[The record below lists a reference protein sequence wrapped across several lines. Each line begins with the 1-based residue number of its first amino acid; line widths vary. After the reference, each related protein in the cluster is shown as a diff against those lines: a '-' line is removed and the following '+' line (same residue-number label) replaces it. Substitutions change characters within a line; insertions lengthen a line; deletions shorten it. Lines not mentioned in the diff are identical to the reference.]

1 MKIFLAVLVG
11 LLSVLPSTS
20 KDASANVQVYSKE
33 PGKIGKP
40 NTFICHVKGFYPPE
54 ISIQVLRNGKEIP
67 GAKQTDLAFEENWHY
82 HLTKHVPFTPSQ
94 NDRYSCVVI
103 HLGSSKEYTW
113 AFYTNQI
120 CKRHLAP
127 GLLSPSDMKK
137 IGMLRL

>member
-1 MKIFLAVLVG
+1 MKPIEGEIMKIFLAVLVG

-20 KDASANVQVYSKE
+20 KD
-33 PGKIGKP
+33 GKIGEP

-94 NDRYSCVVI
+94 DDKYSCVVI
-103 HLGSSKEYTW
+103 HLGTSKEYTW
-113 AFYTNQI
+113 
-120 CKRHLAP
+120 
-127 GLLSPSDMKK
+127 
-137 IGMLRL
+137 